1 MLSDN
6 YAKSFKDRVPHN
18 LMKAIANKSKQ
29 RSGRGTT
36 MAEMPAALWLLI
48 LMAFPLII
56 VATSAMRFGFF
67 WNACREAA
75 MQAAKCQTFQT
86 DSAVGISSINTADSW
101 AAKAA
106 SGFSGITIVPPVN
119 VYILQTN
126 VVSGTTTKHTNR
138 TALAA
143 AADTD
148 NNIYDIQV
156 ELNGQIEPLFRVPFA
171 GIAGPIPGL
180 TGPYPVVV
188 RSQYT
193 SEVPQGL
200 NK

>member
-1 MLSDN
+1 MLSDSC
-6 YAKSFKDRVPHN
+6 AKSFKDRIPRS
-18 LMKAIANKSKQ
+18 LMKETVNKSNQ
-29 RSGRGTT
+29 RPGRGTT

-56 VATSAMRFGFF
+56 VATSALRFGFF

-86 DSAVGISSINTADSW
+86 DSPLGISSVNTADSW
-101 AAKAA
+101 SAKAA

-119 VYILQTN
+119 VYIISTN
-126 VVSGTTTKHTNR
+126 VVSSVTTKNANR